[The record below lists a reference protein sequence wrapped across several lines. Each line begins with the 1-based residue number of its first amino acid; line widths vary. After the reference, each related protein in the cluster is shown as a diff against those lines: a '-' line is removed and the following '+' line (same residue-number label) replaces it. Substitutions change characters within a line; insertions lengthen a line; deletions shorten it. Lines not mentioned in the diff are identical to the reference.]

1 MQRKTY
7 ARNKHKNNSQNIN
20 CVVVEEG
27 ETLVVVRKASNCN
40 RSKRV
45 NYCVEI
51 FHSSYEVG

>member
-27 ETLVVVRKASNCN
+27 ETLVVIRKASNCN

-45 NYCVEI
+45 NYCVKI